1 MSLIENT
8 YFVGD
13 IALPNLDEVSNSF
26 QATMDR
32 YEEEVLRSLLGH
44 VLYTEYKIAVDAGE
58 PYATKWDDF
67 INGAVFTFEFC
78 GETITQKWNG
88 LINSDL
94 ISLISYYTYYQYR
107 YENLSTTT
115 SINDVQGISEN
126 ATKVND
132 TRKMVNAW
140 NKGLRLYGET
150 PIFSTELPFNKYNST
165 YEYFTDEPSAYNFL
179 NANRADYDDWI
190 FSPLN
195 RLNEFGL

>member
-1 MSLIENT
+1 MSLIDNT

-26 QATMDR
+26 QVTMDR
-32 YEEEVLRSLLGH
+32 YEEKVLRSLLGH

-78 GETITQKWNG
+78 GQTITQKWNG

-115 SINDVQGISEN
+115 SINDVQGIAEN

-132 TRKMVNAW
+132 VRKMVYAW
-140 NKGLRLYGET
+140 DEGLKLYGEINNYHYKY
-150 PIFSTELPFNKYNST
+150 IFDKYSST
-165 YEYFTDEPSAYNFL
+165 YEFFNDAPSAYNFL
-179 NANRADYDDWI
+179 NAKRANYDDWI

-195 RLNEFGL
+195 RLNEFGI